1 MNLKLRF
8 SLIFTVLV
16 SSLLGVC
23 FIIVYFFYA
32 DYRKDDFYERLRTKC
47 TNTFQLLFEIENID
61 HDLLKVIDIHTLN
74 ALFDEKVL
82 IFDDNNKIIY
92 SSIDDKKIT
101 YSIAM
106 LNDARRQGEI
116 FRTEGNNQVLGIAIK
131 LDNKQY
137 VALASAYDK
146 YGLRKMEAL
155 EYILTT
161 TFIIALFLTGVLS
174 FIYVGGLIK
183 PLESLTAQIRMI
195 SENNL
200 KDRLQTRN
208 QDDEISA
215 LAMNFNEMLDRLD
228 RAFAMQKSFVQ
239 HASHELRTP
248 IASMIAQTE
257 SALGKD
263 LSQDDYKV
271 MLRSLLED
279 QQELA
284 ELVNSLLLLSKY
296 EQLHFQKDWKIV
308 RLDEIIYKSM
318 DVAQSLHPE
327 AVMKFDFFQMPDEGN
342 VLNVK
347 GQDILLQSA
356 FGNLIKNACQYAEDD
371 PIHIV
376 LNFSETALSVE
387 ITNIGPELNP
397 TEIEQLFTP
406 FFRGANASSK
416 KGFGLGLSICNRII
430 TLHNGS
436 LSYDSP
442 SPRINRF
449 TIILPRAIQ
458 DFPHFKENLSLV

>member
-8 SLIFTVLV
+8 SLIFTILV
-16 SSLLGVC
+16 SSLLGIC
-23 FIIVYFFYA
+23 FIIVYFLYA
-32 DYRKDDFYERLRTKC
+32 DYRKDEFYERLRTKC

-61 HDLLKVIDIHTLN
+61 HDLLQVIDIHTLN

-82 IFDDNNKIIY
+82 IFDDKNKIIY
-92 SSIDDKKIT
+92 SSIDDKKIS
-101 YSIAM
+101 YSTSM
-106 LNDARRQGEI
+106 LNEARKQGEI
-116 FRTEGNNQVLGIAIK
+116 FRTEGNNQVLGISIK

-146 YGLRKMEAL
+146 HGLRKLEAL

-200 KDRLQTRN
+200 KDRLQIRN

-215 LAMNFNEMLDRLD
+215 LAVNFNQMLDRLD

-263 LSQDDYKV
+263 LSHEDYKN

-296 EQLHFQKDWKIV
+296 EQIHFQQDWRMV
-308 RLDEIIYKSM
+308 RLDETIYKSM
-318 DVAQSLHPE
+318 DVAQNLYPE

-347 GQDILLQSA
+347 GQEILLQSA
-356 FGNLIKNACQYAEDD
+356 FGNLIKNACQYAEDF
-371 PIHIV
+371 PVHIV
-376 LNFSETALSVE
+376 LNFNETALMVE
-387 ITNIGPELNP
+387 ITNIGPVLNP
-397 TEIEQLFTP
+397 GEIDQLFTP

-416 KGFGLGLSICNRII
+416 KGFGLGLSICHRII
-430 TLHNGS
+430 SLHNGS
-436 LSYDSP
+436 LTYTSP
-442 SPRINRF
+442 APRLNRF
-449 TIILPRAIQ
+449 TVVLPRAIQ
-458 DFPHFKENLSLV
+458 SVSNFKENLSLV